1 MVVEQNIFDVF
12 CNFCIMV
19 MDNMSHGMGV
29 SYGFINVMLFCI
41 LEPLAILF
49 FGASTFLA
57 IKFKGRKRGLTWT
70 FIALGIA
77 CVLGIAIPCLY
88 YIIMTI

>member
-12 CNFCIMV
+12 CKFCILV
-19 MDNMSHGMGV
+19 MENLSHGMGV
-29 SYGFINVMLFCI
+29 TYGFINVMLFCI

-49 FGASTFLA
+49 FAVATILA
-57 IKFKGRKRGLTWT
+57 MKFKGRKKELTWT

-77 CVLGIAIPCLY
+77 CFLAIVILCCY
-88 YIIMTI
+88 FIIKTL